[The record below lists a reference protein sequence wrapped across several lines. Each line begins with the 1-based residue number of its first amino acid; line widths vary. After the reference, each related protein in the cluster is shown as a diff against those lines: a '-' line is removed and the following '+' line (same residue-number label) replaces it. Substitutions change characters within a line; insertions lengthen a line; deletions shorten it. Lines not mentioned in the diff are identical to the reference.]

1 VLTNLG
7 ADGDIREGEVLGFN
21 LGHVKDVGMEGGK
34 EVL

>member
-7 ADGDIREGEVLGFN
+7 ADGDVSEGEVLEFN
-21 LGHVKDVGMEGGK
+21 LGCVKDIGMEGGK